1 MNKYFKVLG
10 VLSMSFIVLSG
21 CGNDTNGSNNEKSN
35 EQEHKGSNIENDKK
49 NIKKV
54 AFSKYINE
62 GEHVFYKMDTASMI
76 ASDLIAEGN
85 EHEGITIET
94 LGETTVENT
103 SVLKYIIAT
112 KNGQTRNFNIDLN
125 ENDTYNFKNFTKY
138 KGAELTNKLINAEES
153 QLEDSSDSNASSF
166 VNPKKLLFTEN
177 KEANTTYF
185 YFNNDS
191 DLNEEKKELKENR
204 IPSNGYNTSIKP
216 FKYNG
221 KYYSGLAEANY
232 NKNDGELTVNHILIT
247 EIDNKNQQIVLDD
260 QNTFNDDE
268 IIKYENTDEAKE
280 QKEKEK
286 DDLDNL

>member
-10 VLSMSFIVLSG
+10 VLSISFIVLSG

-35 EQEHKGSNIENDKK
+35 EQEHKGSNKENDKK

>member
-1 MNKYFKVLG
+1 MKKYLKVIG

-35 EQEHKGSNIENDKK
+35 KQQHKGSDKK
-49 NIKKV
+49 SDKQDIKKI
-54 AFSKYINE
+54 AFSKYIND

-85 EHEGITIET
+85 EHKGITINT

-103 SVLKYIIAT
+103 SVLKNIIAT
-112 KNGQTRNFNIDLN
+112 KNGQTRDFNIDLN

-138 KGAELTNKLINAEES
+138 KGEELTNKLINAEKS
-153 QLEDSSDSNASSF
+153 QIEDSSDSKFSSF

-177 KEANTTYF
+177 KEVNTTYF
-185 YFNNDS
+185 YFNNDT
-191 DLNEEKKELKENR
+191 DLNEEKNELKKNR
-204 IPSNGYNTSIKP
+204 IPSNGFNTSIKP

-221 KYYSGLAEANY
+221 KYYSGLAKANY

-260 QNTFNDDE
+260 QNKFNDDE
-268 IIKYENTDEAKE
+268 IIKYEDTEEAKK

>member
-21 CGNDTNGSNNEKSN
+21 CGNDTNGSNSEKSN
-35 EQEHKGSNIENDKK
+35 EQEHKGSNKENDKK

-54 AFSKYINE
+54 AFSKYINK
-62 GEHVFYKMDTASMI
+62 GEHVFYKMDTASMV

-204 IPSNGYNTSIKP
+204 IPSNGYNTSIKS

-286 DDLDNL
+286 DDLENL